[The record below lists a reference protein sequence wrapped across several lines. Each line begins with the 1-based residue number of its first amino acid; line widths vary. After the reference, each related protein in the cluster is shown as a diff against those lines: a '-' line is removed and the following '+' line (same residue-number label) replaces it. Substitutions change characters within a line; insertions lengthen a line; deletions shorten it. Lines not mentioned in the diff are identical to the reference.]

1 MKIEYKLVVKKNS
14 NDSYEILEYNENKI
28 ELEQKANSLLEEN
41 PKWEVLVVKENYNVS
56 WNYQIILNTF

>member
-1 MKIEYKLVVKKNS
+1 MKIEYKLVVKKNP

-56 WNYQIILNTF
+56 